1 MTSQGKPGM
10 VFVHG
15 ISTDRP
21 IRCRNEVAHG
31 SPHCIAQ
38 PPNKT
43 ESRSQPTGTS
53 SSNHHTEPGHHPLPT
68 HLVFRFGRF
77 ELDAASRAL
86 TKDGRAVRVGSRA
99 FDILAVLLF
108 RAGEI
113 VSKSELIAAVWPNLH
128 VEENNLRVHLTA
140 LRKALEEAQAE
151 ATPIA
156 NIPGR
161 GYSFVAPVTRI
172 DAATPASPEHPA
184 PRHNL
189 PPTPAQVFG
198 RAALVDTLAGLLAE
212 RRMVTIVGP
221 GGIGKTTVA
230 LQVAERQ
237 LAAGKTVAFA
247 DLAPLSDPLLAFG
260 MIVSALDCPIRSHDP
275 AEDLIGY
282 IAERDCCMVFDG
294 CEHVVDHVARQAE
307 ILLAR
312 CRNLRI
318 LTTSREPLR
327 IPEEWVHRLAPLESP
342 SDNANVTAVEALR
355 FPAIQLF
362 AERAAA
368 SMGGYALRDGDTP
381 FVVDICRRLGGVALA
396 IELAAARVSAVGVRG
411 LANALADPA
420 RLLAQGRRGGIERH
434 RSLHAALDWSYETL
448 TPVEKAVFRR
458 CAVFNGGLSLEA
470 ARAVA
475 ADGAFSAEAVEDA
488 VFELVEK
495 SLVTADITGE
505 SIQYRMLDTT
515 RAYALEWAQQEGER
529 RTLERKHAEYFC
541 RFFDRA
547 ARDREALPAKEWL
560 GRTAPQID
568 NLRRALDWS
577 YSAEGDIDLGGA
589 LTVAAVPLWL
599 LMSLIDECLGRVKRA
614 IEALERQPEPDARI
628 QMQLHAA
635 LGWPKMAL
643 VTEGGG
649 TPSWRVAL
657 SIAERI
663 GDLDYQ
669 LRALWAL
676 WVDSKNGGRPR
687 DGLAI
692 AERMIAVATAGG
704 EYSDRLIGERL
715 RGASLHLLGRRE
727 EARQAIERMLAEYRP
742 PANRAH
748 TVRFQFDQETTA
760 RNTLARVLWV
770 QGFAEPALQEIDGN
784 LRRAAALEHKLSLS
798 NVLAE
803 SACPVAFMEGDLDL
817 CERLVAELRRETRAQ
832 ALDAWSTYADAF
844 GGDLLIRRGHVASG
858 LALLRPAVDKLR
870 RTNFVFHLAAF
881 LSAMALGLSEIG
893 QWPQA
898 LSLIEEGLGRC
909 GETGEA
915 WYLPELLRA
924 KGEIMLA
931 GGDARGIAALEQA
944 IAVARDQGA
953 VAWEARAAASLSR
966 ARGLIAAR

>member
-1 MTSQGKPGM
+1 M
-10 VFVHG
+10 
-15 ISTDRP
+15 
-21 IRCRNEVAHG
+21 A
-31 SPHCIAQ
+31 
-38 PPNKT
+38 
-43 ESRSQPTGTS
+43 
-53 SSNHHTEPGHHPLPT
+53 LPT
-68 HLVFRFGRF
+68 HQFFRFGRF
-77 ELDAASRAL
+77 ELDEASRAL
-86 TKDGRAVRVGSRA
+86 TKDGRAVRLGSRA
-99 FDILAVLLF
+99 FDILVALLS

-113 VSKSELIAAVWPNLH
+113 VSKDELIAAVWPNLH

-140 LRKALEEAQAE
+140 LRKALDEAQAE
-151 ATPIA
+151 ATCIA

-172 DAATPASPEHPA
+172 DAAVPVPSEHQA

-189 PPTPAQVFG
+189 PLIAGQVFG
-198 RAALVDTLAGLLAE
+198 RSTLVDTLAGLLAE

-237 LAAGKTVAFA
+237 LAVGKTVAFA

-260 MIVSALDCPIRSHDP
+260 VIASALDCPIRSNDP

-282 IAERDCCMVFDG
+282 IVDRDCCIVFDG
-294 CEHVVDHVARQAE
+294 CEHVVDRVARQVE

-312 CRNLRI
+312 CRNLQI
-318 LTTSREPLR
+318 LATSREPLR
-327 IPEEWVHRLAPLESP
+327 IPEEWVHRIAPLESP
-342 SDNANVTAVEALR
+342 NDIADVTAAEALR

-368 SMGGYALRDGDTP
+368 SMGGYVLTDTDAP
-381 FVVDICRRLGGVALA
+381 FAVDICRRLGGVALA
-396 IELAAARVSAVGVRG
+396 IELAAARVGAVGVRG
-411 LANALADPA
+411 LANALVEPA
-420 RLLAQGRRGGIERH
+420 RLLAQSRRGGIERH
-434 RSLHAALDWSYETL
+434 RSLHAALEWSYETL

-475 ADGAFSAEAVEDA
+475 ADDAFSAEAVEDA

-495 SLVTADITGE
+495 SLLIADIAQE
-505 SIQYRMLDTT
+505 SIQYRMMEIT
-515 RAYALEWAQQEGER
+515 RAYALERLQQEGER
-529 RTLERKHAEYFC
+529 RALERKHAEYF
-541 RFFDRA
+541 RGFFERA
-547 ARDREALPAKEWL
+547 AHDWEALPAKEWL

-577 YSAEGDIDLGGA
+577 YSAEGDVDIGGA
-589 LTVAAVPLWL
+589 LTVAAMPLWL
-599 LMSLIDECLGRVKRA
+599 SLSLIDECLVRVKRA
-614 IEALERQPEPDARI
+614 LEALERQPEPDARM
-628 QMQLHAA
+628 QMQLYAA
-635 LGWPKMAL
+635 LGWPQMAL

-649 TPSWRVAL
+649 TPSWRMAL
-657 SIAERI
+657 AIAEKI

-676 WVDSKNGGRPR
+676 WVDSKNVGRPR
-687 DGLAI
+687 DGLAFADRII
-692 AERMIAVATAGG
+692 ALATEGG
-704 EYSDRLIGERL
+704 QYADRLIGERL
-715 RGASLHLLGRRE
+715 RGASLHLLGRHE

-748 TVRFQFDQETTA
+748 IVRFQFDQETTA

-770 QGFAEPALQEIDGN
+770 QGFGGRALQEIDEN
-784 LRRAAALEHKLSLS
+784 VRRAVALEHKLSLS

-817 CERLVAELRRETRAQ
+817 CERLVAQLRRETQAQ
-832 ALDAWSTYADAF
+832 ALDVWSTYADAF
-844 GGDLLIRRGHVASG
+844 GGDLLIRRGHTASG
-858 LALLRPAVDKLR
+858 LALLRPAIQKLR
-870 RTNFVFHLAAF
+870 RTNFVFHLTAF
-881 LSAMALGLSEIG
+881 LSAMATGLSEIG

-898 LSLIEEGLGRC
+898 LELIEEGLARC
-909 GETGEA
+909 AETGEA

-924 KGEIMLA
+924 KGEIMVA
-931 GGDARGIAALEQA
+931 GGDAQGIASLEQA

-953 VAWEARAAASLSR
+953 AGWEARAAASLSR
-966 ARGLIAAR
+966 AKNLLAAR